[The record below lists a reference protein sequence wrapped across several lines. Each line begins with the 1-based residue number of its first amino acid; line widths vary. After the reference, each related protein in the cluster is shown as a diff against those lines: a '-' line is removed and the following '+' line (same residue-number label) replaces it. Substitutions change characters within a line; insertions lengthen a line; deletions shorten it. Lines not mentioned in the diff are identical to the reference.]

1 MLVGSISEAVSTAT
15 LTVAG
20 LSVVAYLARTWAA
33 ARIGEAVKDEYR
45 RGFEEFRS
53 TLDWDVVRKERAA
66 AVADFLA
73 TWVAPRYDA
82 QKRDDEW
89 RLEIQRQYWN
99 LALWL
104 DHETLRELNKA
115 LGGDPAA
122 NHKEALARVRKAI
135 VGPEDPVSGSELLH
149 WDPHLPE

>member
-1 MLVGSISEAVSTAT
+1 VLVASILEPVSTAA
-15 LTVAG
+15 LTIAG

-33 ARIGEAVKDEYR
+33 VRIGEAVKDEYR

-53 TLDWDVVRKERAA
+53 TLDWDAVRKERAA

-73 TWVAPRYDA
+73 AWVAPRYDA
-82 QKRDDEW
+82 RKRNDEW

-115 LGGDPAA
+115 VGGDPAG
-122 NHKEALARVRKAI
+122 NHKEALARVRKTI
-135 VGPEDPVSGSELLH
+135 VGRGDPVAGNEFLH
-149 WDPHLPE
+149 WDAHQPK